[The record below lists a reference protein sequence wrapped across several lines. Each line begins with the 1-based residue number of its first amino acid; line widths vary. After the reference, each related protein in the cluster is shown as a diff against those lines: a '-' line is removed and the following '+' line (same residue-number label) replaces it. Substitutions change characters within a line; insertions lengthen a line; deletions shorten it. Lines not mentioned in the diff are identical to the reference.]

1 LLTGIK
7 PPCQHATALAID
19 LDHGGFL
26 PRPHPVPVE
35 FGSPGGQPPLFAQLE
50 ELMKKTLAFTLLVAG
65 TLGAVASAQAVDA
78 RARFMAANCA
88 YCHGPDGKSRGA
100 IPSLAGLEKGY
111 FVEQMKAFR
120 DGKREATVMQKHAM
134 GYTDAEYEAM
144 GAWFAAI
151 K

>member
-1 LLTGIK
+1 
-7 PPCQHATALAID
+7 
-19 LDHGGFL
+19 
-26 PRPHPVPVE
+26 
-35 FGSPGGQPPLFAQLE
+35 
-50 ELMKKTLAFTLLVAG
+50 MKKTLAFTLLFAG
-65 TLGAVASAQAVDA
+65 ALGAVASAQAVDT

-120 DGKREATVMQKHAM
+120 DGTRPSTVMSKHAM
-134 GYTDAEYEAM
+134 GYTDAEYEAL
-144 GAWFAAI
+144 GAWFATH

>member
-1 LLTGIK
+1 MLATLT
-7 PPCQHATALAID
+7 LD
-19 LDHGGFL
+19 LDQGGFFLL
-26 PRPHPVPVE
+26 PIPVFVG
-35 FGSPGGQPPLFAQLE
+35 FRSAGGQPPFFVQLE
-50 ELMKKTLAFTLLVAG
+50 EHMKKTLAFTLLFAG
-65 TLGAVASAQAVDA
+65 VLGAATSAQAVDA

-120 DGKREATVMQKHAM
+120 DGKRDATVMQKHAM

>member
-1 LLTGIK
+1 MKKGI
-7 PPCQHATALAID
+7 ALA
-19 LDHGGFL
+19 
-26 PRPHPVPVE
+26 
-35 FGSPGGQPPLFAQLE
+35 
-50 ELMKKTLAFTLLVAG
+50 LLVAG
-65 TLGAVASAQAVDA
+65 ALGVMASAQADS
-78 RARFMAANCA
+78 RTRFMAANCG